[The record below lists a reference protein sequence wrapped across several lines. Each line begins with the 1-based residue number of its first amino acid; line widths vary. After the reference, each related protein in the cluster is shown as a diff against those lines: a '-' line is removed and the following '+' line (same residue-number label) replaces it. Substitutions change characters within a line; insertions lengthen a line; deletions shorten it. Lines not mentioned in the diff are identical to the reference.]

1 MFDAGCPTRARPNGR
16 SRQIQGYVTRF
27 FVMLVV
33 WLAVSGPLQAQNT
46 QDLSV
51 AAQAWINAERT
62 KAGLRAL
69 EPSQALSRAAAAHA
83 SDLAQAGQ
91 FSHSGSDGSS
101 VGQRVRRQGYG
112 FCFVAENIAKG
123 QGSLDEVLR
132 GWMASE
138 GHRRNMLAKP
148 ARDFGLVR
156 GPGHLWVM
164 VLGQS
169 GC

>member
-1 MFDAGCPTRARPNGR
+1 MFDAGRPTLARPYGR
-16 SRQIQGYVTRF
+16 SRQVQGYVTRVL
-27 FVMLVV
+27 VMVVV
-33 WLAVSGPLQAQNT
+33 WLAVSGPLQAQDT
-46 QDLSV
+46 QDLSA
-51 AAQAWINAERT
+51 AAQAWVNAERK
-62 KAGLRAL
+62 KAGLRGL
-69 EPSQALSRAAAAHA
+69 VPSQALSRAAAAHA
-83 SDLAQAGQ
+83 RDLAQSGR

-156 GPGHLWVM
+156 GPSNLWVM
-164 VLGQS
+164 VLGQP